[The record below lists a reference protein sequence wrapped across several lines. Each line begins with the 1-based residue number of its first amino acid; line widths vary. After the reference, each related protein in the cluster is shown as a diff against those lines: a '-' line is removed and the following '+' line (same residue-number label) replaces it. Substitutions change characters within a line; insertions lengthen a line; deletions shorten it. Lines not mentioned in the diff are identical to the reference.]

1 MKKSFLQLFLA
12 AALCFFGCTLLVAGL
27 ALPPVGVID
36 SSLLV
41 AYGETLTFAGSLFG
55 IDYYYQQKG
64 PPRNS

>member
-1 MKKSFLQLFLA
+1 MKYLQLILA
-12 AALCFFGCTLLVAGL
+12 TALCLFGGALLVAGM
-27 ALPPVGVID
+27 ALPPVGIID